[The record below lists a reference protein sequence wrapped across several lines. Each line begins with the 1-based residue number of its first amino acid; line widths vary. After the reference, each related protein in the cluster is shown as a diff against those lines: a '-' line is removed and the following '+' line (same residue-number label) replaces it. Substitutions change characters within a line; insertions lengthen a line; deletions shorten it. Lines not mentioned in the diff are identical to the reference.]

1 MSNARNLANFLGTGT
16 TVPSSKLSLVAADM
30 PAGNILQVVNTVHSA
45 NVAINGSTSTEY
57 TGITTAITPKVTGS
71 KIYIMAN
78 VSCGNLNN
86 GAEWYESI
94 LYRDSTSNQIS
105 TRADFYFNS
114 RYEMIGPKLLFAIFD
129 PTTTTAGT
137 ARTYKV
143 YLNGDSG
150 NGALQINWNN
160 NNSQSSMTL
169 MEIAA

>member
-1 MSNARNLANFLGTGT
+1 MSNARNLANFLETGT

-57 TGITTAITPKVTGS
+57 TGITTAITPTVTGS

-78 VSCGNLNN
+78 VSCGNQYN

-105 TRADFYFNS
+105 TRSDFYFNT

-150 NGALQINWNN
+150 NGALSINWNN